1 MSKAF
6 PREPLPKDLNRLVG
20 HVLYEWRDRPRR
32 GEVDYPHTEN
42 IRMRHT
48 WDSKRDI
55 SKFDK
60 SWSDQNIVD
69 AIVATLETPDYA
81 LSGKVKRVVWKDIH
95 GTTVRMSYN
104 VLPDGRGLYRTRHTA
119 IPQIG
124 RRKELLSSKEVY
136 ARLDAILPSSVDRE
150 DAESNLNAGEIE
162 YAITA
167 LLDDA
172 YTSVGLS
179 DAVVSL
185 IRDNYDDGP
194 VIDMLDALLYYQSVK
209 SV

>member
-1 MSKAF
+1 M
-6 PREPLPKDLNRLVG
+6 VG

>member
-32 GEVDYPHTEN
+32 GEVGYPHTGN

-48 WDSKRDI
+48 WGSKRDI